1 MNKNEFLRELENR
14 LKHLPKEDREDALHY
29 YREYFD
35 DMQAEDGEDV
45 TNRVGDPKE
54 VARGILT
61 DCTEKQIKRQKE
73 KGGVKNGAVM
83 LWMILLGIC
92 AAPIALPV
100 ILVILVLFLCLLIVL
115 FSIVFSIVVCGA
127 CVLVGAVAMLPGL
140 FWAVGIG
147 QKLVIAGYVALLLGV
162 GVLLLV
168 ATIKLS
174 ELFVRFVAW
183 IFRKCFSKKEGK

>member
-73 KGGVKNGAVM
+73 KGGVKNGAVV

-100 ILVILVLFLCLLIVL
+100 ILVVLVLFLCLLIVL

-127 CVLVGAVAMLPGL
+127 CVLSGTAFRAGVFILYRCGHCRGDSVLP
-140 FWAVGIG
+140 A
-147 QKLVIAGYVALLLGV
+147 QDY
-162 GVLLLV
+162 
-168 ATIKLS
+168 
-174 ELFVRFVAW
+174 
-183 IFRKCFSKKEGK
+183 